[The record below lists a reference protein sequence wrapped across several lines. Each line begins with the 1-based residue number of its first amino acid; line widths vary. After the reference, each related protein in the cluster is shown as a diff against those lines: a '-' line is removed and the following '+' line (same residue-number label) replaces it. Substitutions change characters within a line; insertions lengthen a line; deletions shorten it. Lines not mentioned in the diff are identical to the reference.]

1 MAVVTFTEA
10 ARLLGHR
17 SRNQLYRARDDGR
30 LAGYLAEGGI
40 ELEPPGLPP
49 LAVHLRNVTRCHAKP
64 AGRSGPVRAIAGPA
78 ADGVPPYDDS
88 RARTEWERA
97 NLLEMERKVK
107 EGELLERAQV
117 EQVWANILVLTRNK
131 LLSLPTRYRQQVPHL
146 SLDEVAVLD
155 DLIRE
160 SLENLA
166 DGGA

>member
-1 MAVVTFTEA
+1 MP
-10 ARLLGHR
+10 
-17 SRNQLYRARDDGR
+17 S
-30 LAGYLAEGGI
+30 
-40 ELEPPGLPP
+40 PP
-49 LAVHLRNVTRCHAKP
+49 ADRVRC
-64 AGRSGPVRAIAGPA
+64 GVIGGPA
-78 ADGVPPYDDS
+78 AEGVPPYDDS